1 MAMAAK
7 LNLFPMI
14 ITQNIEQHDPGDDNI
29 SCDVFRYSISY
40 TQEVA
45 QSLTL
50 ITIQL
55 FFLLPGVLLLLGK
68 LGQHF
73 TQVCVP
79 F

>member
-1 MAMAAK
+1 MAIAAK
-7 LNLFPMI
+7 LNLFQII
-14 ITQNIEQHDPGDDNI
+14 ITHNIEQHYPGDDNI
-29 SCDVFRYSISY
+29 SFDVFRYSISY

-50 ITIQL
+50 IKIKL